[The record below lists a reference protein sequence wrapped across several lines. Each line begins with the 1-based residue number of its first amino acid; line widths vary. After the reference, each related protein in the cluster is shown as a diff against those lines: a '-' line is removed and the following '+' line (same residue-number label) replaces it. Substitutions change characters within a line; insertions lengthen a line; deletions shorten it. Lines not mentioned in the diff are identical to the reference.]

1 MIILAIKSDEKSFN
15 FFFEITMTDVNYDDS
30 IFSNEDDIVLINM
43 VRAYNI
49 KSIKNRFELSQVWDT
64 LTSAYNKSTNQNYTK
79 KQLQKRTS
87 NIEYKHKKHKSNEVL
102 LSKPIEQN
110 TSEFSDAILQE
121 NSDST
126 DLDIDLEQQKL
137 RVEIA
142 KEMTEIKR
150 AKTEDIRL
158 QREEILLQ
166 VAKFRLIEAEKRTE
180 LITLELQQKKKQL
193 MQ

>member
-1 MIILAIKSDEKSFN
+1 MAKIQCYLIK
-15 FFFEITMTDVNYDDS
+15 DVNYDDS
-30 IFSNEDDIVLINM
+30 IFSNEDDVVLINM

-64 LTSAYNKSTNQNYTK
+64 LTTAYNKSTNQNYTK

-87 NIEYKHKKHKSNEVL
+87 NIEYKHKKHKSNEGL

-110 TSEFSDAILQE
+110 SEFSDAILQE

-126 DLDIDLEQQKL
+126 DLVIDLEQQKL

-142 KEMTEIKR
+142 KGTQFFLLSILHLKKENEICV
-150 AKTEDIRL
+150 
-158 QREEILLQ
+158 LLGHI
-166 VAKFRLIEAEKRTE
+166 VFLNAVSFYPFYKGALCF
-180 LITLELQQKKKQL
+180 LEV
-193 MQ
+193 